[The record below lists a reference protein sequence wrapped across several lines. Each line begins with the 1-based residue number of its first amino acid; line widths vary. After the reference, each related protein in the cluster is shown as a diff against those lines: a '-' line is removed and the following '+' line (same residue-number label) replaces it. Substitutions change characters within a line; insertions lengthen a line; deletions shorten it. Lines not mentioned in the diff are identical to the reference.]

1 MAENKAIL
9 PDNAV
14 ELSPADRVTILKTVA
29 DETRLAILALLAEED
44 SYVERI
50 AAGLS
55 LTPATVCYHLKK
67 LESVGLVSS
76 HRTQFYQIYTLN
88 HTLLD
93 LPLGAFLSKPQPDA
107 DKLYRDKVWQSFFS
121 GGRLPRTAEKAGDRA
136 WENRGGF
143 CRGSV
148 LHGAGGQRDPHPV
161 SRGLLHPAP
170 GDDRLRLSQKR
181 ARNVHGGWARGMK
194 FCKKTGIFLSADP
207 VLRHYMGERRRGHAN
222 TGRRSVDRGADG
234 DTFLLLSAQNKQRG

>member
-1 MAENKAIL
+1 MAENQAHT
-9 PDNAV
+9 A
-14 ELSPADRVTILKTVA
+14 ESTAALSPIERVTILKTVA

-67 LESVGLVSS
+67 LESVGLVSA

-107 DKLYRDKVWQSFFS
+107 DKLYRDKVWQSFFV
-121 GGRLPRTAEKAGDRA
+121 GGRLTRIPAQLKKREIVLSRIAQEFA
-136 WENRGGF
+136 ENRLYTESEVNEILTRYHEDYCTLRREMLACGF
-143 CRGSV
+143 
-148 LHGAGGQRDPHPV
+148 L
-161 SRGLLHPAP
+161 
-170 GDDRLRLSQKR
+170 KR
-181 ARNVHGGWARGMK
+181 EHETYTAV
-194 FCKKTGIFLSADP
+194 
-207 VLRHYMGERRRGHAN
+207 
-222 TGRRSVDRGADG
+222 GRAE
-234 DTFLLLSAQNKQRG
+234 

>member
-1 MAENKAIL
+1 MAENQAHT
-9 PDNAV
+9 A
-14 ELSPADRVTILKTVA
+14 ESTAALSPIERVTILKTVA

-67 LESVGLVSS
+67 LESVGLVSA

-107 DKLYRDKVWQSFFS
+107 DKLYRDKVWQSFFVS
-121 GGRLPRTAEKAGDRA
+121 GRLTRIPAQLKKREIVLSRIAQEFA
-136 WENRGGF
+136 ENRLYTGTEVNEILTRYHEDYCTLRREMVACGF
-143 CRGSV
+143 
-148 LHGAGGQRDPHPV
+148 LKRDHETYTAV
-161 SRGLLHPAP
+161 G
-170 GDDRLRLSQKR
+170 R
-181 ARNVHGGWARGMK
+181 A
-194 FCKKTGIFLSADP
+194 
-207 VLRHYMGERRRGHAN
+207 E
-222 TGRRSVDRGADG
+222 
-234 DTFLLLSAQNKQRG
+234 

>member
-1 MAENKAIL
+1 MAEKRVPA
-9 PDNAV
+9 PQSDV
-14 ELSPADRVTILKTVA
+14 VLSTAERVTILKTVA

-67 LESVGLVSS
+67 LESVGLVSA

-107 DKLYRDKVWQSFFS
+107 DKLYRDKVWQSFFM
-121 GGRLPRTAEKAGDRA
+121 GGRLTRIPAQLKKREIVLSRIAQEFA
-136 WENRGGF
+136 ENRLYTESEVNEILTRYHEDYCTLRREMIACGF
-143 CRGSV
+143 
-148 LHGAGGQRDPHPV
+148 L
-161 SRGLLHPAP
+161 
-170 GDDRLRLSQKR
+170 KR
-181 ARNVHGGWARGMK
+181 EHETYTAV
-194 FCKKTGIFLSADP
+194 
-207 VLRHYMGERRRGHAN
+207 
-222 TGRRSVDRGADG
+222 GRAE
-234 DTFLLLSAQNKQRG
+234 

>member
-1 MAENKAIL
+1 MAEKRVPA
-9 PDNAV
+9 PQSDV
-14 ELSPADRVTILKTVA
+14 VLSTAERVTILKTVA

-67 LESVGLVSS
+67 LESVGLVSA

-107 DKLYRDKVWQSFFS
+107 DKLYRDKVWQSFFV
-121 GGRLPRTAEKAGDRA
+121 GGRLTRIPAQLKKREIVLSRIAQEFA
-136 WENRGGF
+136 ENRLYTESEVNEILTRYHEDYCTLRREMIACGF
-143 CRGSV
+143 
-148 LHGAGGQRDPHPV
+148 LKRDHETYTAV
-161 SRGLLHPAP
+161 G
-170 GDDRLRLSQKR
+170 R
-181 ARNVHGGWARGMK
+181 A
-194 FCKKTGIFLSADP
+194 
-207 VLRHYMGERRRGHAN
+207 E
-222 TGRRSVDRGADG
+222 
-234 DTFLLLSAQNKQRG
+234 

>member
-1 MAENKAIL
+1 MAENQAHT
-9 PDNAV
+9 A
-14 ELSPADRVTILKTVA
+14 ESTAALSPIERVTILKTVA

-67 LESVGLVSS
+67 LESVGLVSA

-107 DKLYRDKVWQSFFS
+107 DKLYRDKVWQSFFV
-121 GGRLPRTAEKAGDRA
+121 GGRLTRIPAQLKKREIVLGKIAEAFAADRSYTESEVNEILTRYHEDYCTLRREMVACGFLKRDHETYTAVGRA
-136 WENRGGF
+136 E
-143 CRGSV
+143 
-148 LHGAGGQRDPHPV
+148 
-161 SRGLLHPAP
+161 
-170 GDDRLRLSQKR
+170 
-181 ARNVHGGWARGMK
+181 
-194 FCKKTGIFLSADP
+194 
-207 VLRHYMGERRRGHAN
+207 
-222 TGRRSVDRGADG
+222 
-234 DTFLLLSAQNKQRG
+234 

>member
-14 ELSPADRVTILKTVA
+14 DLSPADRVTILKTVA

-44 SYVERI
+44 SYIERI

-88 HTLLD
+88 RALLD
-93 LPLGAFLSKPQPDA
+93 LPLAAFLTKPEPDA
-107 DKLYRDKVWQSFFS
+107 DKLYRDKVWQSFFV
-121 GGRLPRTAEKAGDRA
+121 GGRLTRIPAQLKKREIVLSRIAQEFA
-136 WENRGGF
+136 ENRLYTESEVNEILTRYHEDYCTLRREMIACGF
-143 CRGSV
+143 
-148 LHGAGGQRDPHPV
+148 LKRDHETYTAV
-161 SRGLLHPAP
+161 G
-170 GDDRLRLSQKR
+170 R
-181 ARNVHGGWARGMK
+181 A
-194 FCKKTGIFLSADP
+194 
-207 VLRHYMGERRRGHAN
+207 E
-222 TGRRSVDRGADG
+222 
-234 DTFLLLSAQNKQRG
+234 

>member
-1 MAENKAIL
+1 MAENQAHT
-9 PDNAV
+9 A
-14 ELSPADRVTILKTVA
+14 ESTAALSPIERVTILKTVA

-67 LESVGLVSS
+67 LESVGLVSA

-107 DKLYRDKVWQSFFS
+107 DKLYRDKVWQSFFV
-121 GGRLPRTAEKAGDRA
+121 GGRLTRIPAQLKKREIVLSRIAQEFA
-136 WENRGGF
+136 ENRLYTESEVNEILTRYHEDYCTLRREMIACGF
-143 CRGSV
+143 
-148 LHGAGGQRDPHPV
+148 LKRDHETYTAV
-161 SRGLLHPAP
+161 G
-170 GDDRLRLSQKR
+170 R
-181 ARNVHGGWARGMK
+181 A
-194 FCKKTGIFLSADP
+194 
-207 VLRHYMGERRRGHAN
+207 E
-222 TGRRSVDRGADG
+222 
-234 DTFLLLSAQNKQRG
+234 

>member
-1 MAENKAIL
+1 MAENQAHT
-9 PDNAV
+9 A
-14 ELSPADRVTILKTVA
+14 ESTAALSPIERVTILKTVA

-67 LESVGLVSS
+67 LESVGLVSA

-107 DKLYRDKVWQSFFS
+107 DKLYRDKVWQSFFVS
-121 GGRLPRTAEKAGDRA
+121 GRLTRIPAQLKKREIVLSRIAQEFA
-136 WENRGGF
+136 ENRLYTESEVNEILTRYHEDYCTLRREMIACGF
-143 CRGSV
+143 
-148 LHGAGGQRDPHPV
+148 L
-161 SRGLLHPAP
+161 
-170 GDDRLRLSQKR
+170 KR
-181 ARNVHGGWARGMK
+181 EHETYTAV
-194 FCKKTGIFLSADP
+194 
-207 VLRHYMGERRRGHAN
+207 
-222 TGRRSVDRGADG
+222 GRAE
-234 DTFLLLSAQNKQRG
+234 

>member
-1 MAENKAIL
+1 MAEKRV
-9 PDNAV
+9 PVPQSDV
-14 ELSPADRVTILKTVA
+14 VLSTAERVTILKTVA

-67 LESVGLVSS
+67 LESVGLVSA

-107 DKLYRDKVWQSFFS
+107 DKLYRDKVWQSFFV
-121 GGRLPRTAEKAGDRA
+121 GGRLTRIPAQLKKREIVLSRIAQEFA
-136 WENRGGF
+136 ENRLYTEPEVNEILTQYHEDYCTLRREMVACGIL
-143 CRGSV
+143 R
-148 LHGAGGQRDPHPV
+148 RDHETYTAV
-161 SRGLLHPAP
+161 G
-170 GDDRLRLSQKR
+170 R
-181 ARNVHGGWARGMK
+181 A
-194 FCKKTGIFLSADP
+194 
-207 VLRHYMGERRRGHAN
+207 E
-222 TGRRSVDRGADG
+222 
-234 DTFLLLSAQNKQRG
+234 

>member
-1 MAENKAIL
+1 MVENQAHTAESTA
-9 PDNAV
+9 A
-14 ELSPADRVTILKTVA
+14 LSPIERVTILKTVA

-67 LESVGLVSS
+67 LESVGLVSA

-107 DKLYRDKVWQSFFS
+107 DKLYRDKVWQSFFV
-121 GGRLPRTAEKAGDRA
+121 GGRLTRIPAQLKKREIVLGKIAEAFAADRSYTESEVNEILTRYHEDYCTLRREMVACGFLKREHETYTAVRRA
-136 WENRGGF
+136 E
-143 CRGSV
+143 
-148 LHGAGGQRDPHPV
+148 
-161 SRGLLHPAP
+161 
-170 GDDRLRLSQKR
+170 
-181 ARNVHGGWARGMK
+181 
-194 FCKKTGIFLSADP
+194 
-207 VLRHYMGERRRGHAN
+207 
-222 TGRRSVDRGADG
+222 
-234 DTFLLLSAQNKQRG
+234 

>member
-1 MAENKAIL
+1 MAENQAHT
-9 PDNAV
+9 A
-14 ELSPADRVTILKTVA
+14 ESTAALSPIERVTILKTVA

-67 LESVGLVSS
+67 LESVGLVSA

-107 DKLYRDKVWQSFFS
+107 DKLYRDKVWQSFFV
-121 GGRLPRTAEKAGDRA
+121 GGRLTRIPAQLKKREIVLSRIAQEFA
-136 WENRGGF
+136 ENRLYTESEVNEILTRYHEDYCTLRREMVACGF
-143 CRGSV
+143 
-148 LHGAGGQRDPHPV
+148 L
-161 SRGLLHPAP
+161 
-170 GDDRLRLSQKR
+170 KR
-181 ARNVHGGWARGMK
+181 EHETYTAV
-194 FCKKTGIFLSADP
+194 
-207 VLRHYMGERRRGHAN
+207 
-222 TGRRSVDRGADG
+222 GRAE
-234 DTFLLLSAQNKQRG
+234 

>member
-1 MAENKAIL
+1 MAENQAHT
-9 PDNAV
+9 A
-14 ELSPADRVTILKTVA
+14 ESTAALSPIERVTILKTVA

-107 DKLYRDKVWQSFFS
+107 DKLYRDKVCQSFFV
-121 GGRLPRTAEKAGDRA
+121 GGRLTRIPAQLKKREIVLSRIAQEFA
-136 WENRGGF
+136 ENRLYTESEVNEILTRYHEDYCTLRREMIACGF
-143 CRGSV
+143 
-148 LHGAGGQRDPHPV
+148 L
-161 SRGLLHPAP
+161 
-170 GDDRLRLSQKR
+170 KR
-181 ARNVHGGWARGMK
+181 EHETYTAV
-194 FCKKTGIFLSADP
+194 
-207 VLRHYMGERRRGHAN
+207 
-222 TGRRSVDRGADG
+222 GRAE
-234 DTFLLLSAQNKQRG
+234 

>member
-14 ELSPADRVTILKTVA
+14 DLSPADRLTILKTVA

-67 LESVGLVSS
+67 LESVGLVSA

-107 DKLYRDKVWQSFFS
+107 DKLYRDNRFS
-121 GGRLPRTAEKAGDRA
+121 
-136 WENRGGF
+136 
-143 CRGSV
+143 
-148 LHGAGGQRDPHPV
+148 
-161 SRGLLHPAP
+161 
-170 GDDRLRLSQKR
+170 
-181 ARNVHGGWARGMK
+181 WA
-194 FCKKTGIFLSADP
+194 AD
-207 VLRHYMGERRRGHAN
+207 
-222 TGRRSVDRGADG
+222 
-234 DTFLLLSAQNKQRG
+234 

>member
-1 MAENKAIL
+1 MAEKRVPA
-9 PDNAV
+9 PQSDV
-14 ELSPADRVTILKTVA
+14 VLSTAERVTILKTVA

-67 LESVGLVSS
+67 LESVGLVSA

-107 DKLYRDKVWQSFFS
+107 DKLYRDKVCQSFFV
-121 GGRLPRTAEKAGDRA
+121 GGRLTRIPAQLKKREIVLSRIAQEFA
-136 WENRGGF
+136 ENRLYTETEVNEILTRYHEDYCTLRREMIACGF
-143 CRGSV
+143 
-148 LHGAGGQRDPHPV
+148 L
-161 SRGLLHPAP
+161 
-170 GDDRLRLSQKR
+170 KR
-181 ARNVHGGWARGMK
+181 EHETYTAV
-194 FCKKTGIFLSADP
+194 
-207 VLRHYMGERRRGHAN
+207 
-222 TGRRSVDRGADG
+222 GRAE
-234 DTFLLLSAQNKQRG
+234 

>member
-1 MAENKAIL
+1 MAENQAHT
-9 PDNAV
+9 A
-14 ELSPADRVTILKTVA
+14 ESTAALSPIERVTILKTVA

-67 LESVGLVSS
+67 LESVGLVSA

-107 DKLYRDKVWQSFFS
+107 DKLYRDKVWQSFFV
-121 GGRLPRTAEKAGDRA
+121 GGRLTRIPAQLKKREIVLGKIAEAFAAYRSYTETEVNEILTRYHEDYCTLRREMVACGFLKREHETYTAVGRA
-136 WENRGGF
+136 E
-143 CRGSV
+143 
-148 LHGAGGQRDPHPV
+148 
-161 SRGLLHPAP
+161 
-170 GDDRLRLSQKR
+170 
-181 ARNVHGGWARGMK
+181 
-194 FCKKTGIFLSADP
+194 
-207 VLRHYMGERRRGHAN
+207 
-222 TGRRSVDRGADG
+222 
-234 DTFLLLSAQNKQRG
+234 

>member
-44 SYVERI
+44 SYIERI

-76 HRTQFYQIYTLN
+76 RRTQFYQIYTLN
-88 HTLLD
+88 HALLD
-93 LPLGAFLSKPQPDA
+93 LPLAAFLSKPQRDA
-107 DKLYRDKVWQSFFS
+107 DRVYRDKVCQSFFS
-121 GGRLPRTAEKAGDRA
+121 GGRLTRIPAQLKKREIVLGKIAEAFAADRSYTEPEINEILTRYHEDYCTLRREMIACGFLKREHETYTAVGRA
-136 WENRGGF
+136 E
-143 CRGSV
+143 
-148 LHGAGGQRDPHPV
+148 
-161 SRGLLHPAP
+161 
-170 GDDRLRLSQKR
+170 
-181 ARNVHGGWARGMK
+181 
-194 FCKKTGIFLSADP
+194 
-207 VLRHYMGERRRGHAN
+207 
-222 TGRRSVDRGADG
+222 
-234 DTFLLLSAQNKQRG
+234 

>member
-14 ELSPADRVTILKTVA
+14 DLSLPDRLTILKTVA

-67 LESVGLVSS
+67 LESVGLVSA
-76 HRTQFYQIYTLN
+76 HRTQFYQIYSLN

-107 DKLYRDKVWQSFFS
+107 DKLYRDKVWQSFFV
-121 GGRLPRTAEKAGDRA
+121 GGRLTRIPAQLKKREIVLSRIGAGIC
-136 WENRGGF
+136 GKP
-143 CRGSV
+143 V
-148 LHGAGGQRDPHPV
+148 VHGVGGQRDLTRYHE
-161 SRGLLHPAP
+161 
-170 GDDRLRLSQKR
+170 DYCTLRREMIACGFLKR
-181 ARNVHGGWARGMK
+181 EHETYTAV
-194 FCKKTGIFLSADP
+194 
-207 VLRHYMGERRRGHAN
+207 
-222 TGRRSVDRGADG
+222 GRAE
-234 DTFLLLSAQNKQRG
+234 

>member
-1 MAENKAIL
+1 MAENQAHT
-9 PDNAV
+9 A
-14 ELSPADRVTILKTVA
+14 ESTAALSPIERVTILKTVA

-67 LESVGLVSS
+67 LESVGLVSA

-107 DKLYRDKVWQSFFS
+107 DKLYRDKVWQSFFV
-121 GGRLPRTAEKAGDRA
+121 GGRLTRIPAQLKKREIVLGKIAEAFAADRSYTETEVNEILTRYHEDYCTLRREMIACGFLKRDHETYTAVGRA
-136 WENRGGF
+136 E
-143 CRGSV
+143 
-148 LHGAGGQRDPHPV
+148 
-161 SRGLLHPAP
+161 
-170 GDDRLRLSQKR
+170 
-181 ARNVHGGWARGMK
+181 
-194 FCKKTGIFLSADP
+194 
-207 VLRHYMGERRRGHAN
+207 
-222 TGRRSVDRGADG
+222 
-234 DTFLLLSAQNKQRG
+234 

>member
-1 MAENKAIL
+1 MAEKRVPA
-9 PDNAV
+9 PQSDV
-14 ELSPADRVTILKTVA
+14 VLSTAERVTILKTVA

-67 LESVGLVSS
+67 LESVGLVSA

-107 DKLYRDKVWQSFFS
+107 DKLYRDKVWQSFFV
-121 GGRLPRTAEKAGDRA
+121 GGRLTRIPAQLKKREIVLSRIAQEFA
-136 WENRGGF
+136 ENRLYTESEVNEILTRYHEDYCTLRREMIACGF
-143 CRGSV
+143 
-148 LHGAGGQRDPHPV
+148 L
-161 SRGLLHPAP
+161 
-170 GDDRLRLSQKR
+170 KR
-181 ARNVHGGWARGMK
+181 EHETYTAV
-194 FCKKTGIFLSADP
+194 
-207 VLRHYMGERRRGHAN
+207 
-222 TGRRSVDRGADG
+222 GRAE
-234 DTFLLLSAQNKQRG
+234 

>member
-1 MAENKAIL
+1 MAENQAHT
-9 PDNAV
+9 A
-14 ELSPADRVTILKTVA
+14 ESTAALSPIERVTILKTVA

-67 LESVGLVSS
+67 LESVGLVSA

-107 DKLYRDKVWQSFFS
+107 DKLYRDKVWQSFFV
-121 GGRLPRTAEKAGDRA
+121 GGRLTRIPAQLKKREIVLSRIAQEFA
-136 WENRGGF
+136 ENRLYTESEVNEILTRYHEDYCTLRREMIACGF
-143 CRGSV
+143 
-148 LHGAGGQRDPHPV
+148 L
-161 SRGLLHPAP
+161 
-170 GDDRLRLSQKR
+170 KR
-181 ARNVHGGWARGMK
+181 EHETYTA
-194 FCKKTGIFLSADP
+194 I
-207 VLRHYMGERRRGHAN
+207 
-222 TGRRSVDRGADG
+222 GRAE
-234 DTFLLLSAQNKQRG
+234 

>member
-1 MAENKAIL
+1 MAENQAHT
-9 PDNAV
+9 A
-14 ELSPADRVTILKTVA
+14 ESTAALSPIERVTILKTVA

-67 LESVGLVSS
+67 LESVGLVSA

-107 DKLYRDKVWQSFFS
+107 DKLYRDKVWQSFFV
-121 GGRLPRTAEKAGDRA
+121 GGRLTRIPAQLKKREIVLGKIAEAFAADRSYTETEVNEILTRYHEDYCTLRREMIACGFLKREHETYTAVGRTE
-136 WENRGGF
+136 
-143 CRGSV
+143 
-148 LHGAGGQRDPHPV
+148 
-161 SRGLLHPAP
+161 
-170 GDDRLRLSQKR
+170 
-181 ARNVHGGWARGMK
+181 
-194 FCKKTGIFLSADP
+194 
-207 VLRHYMGERRRGHAN
+207 
-222 TGRRSVDRGADG
+222 
-234 DTFLLLSAQNKQRG
+234 

>member
-1 MAENKAIL
+1 MAEKRVPA
-9 PDNAV
+9 PQSDV
-14 ELSPADRVTILKTVA
+14 VLSTAERVTILKTVA

-67 LESVGLVSS
+67 LESVGLVSA

-107 DKLYRDKVWQSFFS
+107 DKLYRDKVWQSFFV
-121 GGRLPRTAEKAGDRA
+121 GGRLTRIPAQLKKREIVLGKIAEAFAADRSYTESEVNEILTRYHEDYCTLRREMIACGFLKREHETYTAVGRTE
-136 WENRGGF
+136 
-143 CRGSV
+143 
-148 LHGAGGQRDPHPV
+148 
-161 SRGLLHPAP
+161 
-170 GDDRLRLSQKR
+170 
-181 ARNVHGGWARGMK
+181 
-194 FCKKTGIFLSADP
+194 
-207 VLRHYMGERRRGHAN
+207 
-222 TGRRSVDRGADG
+222 
-234 DTFLLLSAQNKQRG
+234 